1 MSSEYSS
8 AGEETEIDAEEP
20 MSSVDLADKERR
32 KAARAQRWR
41 EAIAVKVES
50 MPEGERDNYGT
61 FGFAQGDK
69 VLEVRKP
76 RWRSDEVSYRSSRG
90 SEKESNDSWVRFT
103 TVLTKSPRTTPSR
116 GPETT
121 LQEQR

>member
-8 AGEETEIDAEEP
+8 AGEETDIDPDEP
-20 MSSVDLADKERR
+20 TSAHDLAEKESR

-50 MPEGERDNYGT
+50 MPEGDRQNYGA

-76 RWRSDEVSYRSSRG
+76 RWRSDEVGLFCDCLMVWVGFPIRGGEGWWIRSLWQG
-90 SEKESNDSWVRFT
+90 K
-103 TVLTKSPRTTPSR
+103 
-116 GPETT
+116 G
-121 LQEQR
+121 

>member
-8 AGEETEIDAEEP
+8 AGEETEIDADESTSATDMVE
-20 MSSVDLADKERR
+20 KERR
-32 KAARAQRWR
+32 KAARAARWR

-50 MPEGERDNYGT
+50 MPEGDRENYGA

-76 RWRSDEVSYRSSRG
+76 RWRSDEVG
-90 SEKESNDSWVRFT
+90 LV
-103 TVLTKSPRTTPSR
+103 VLLSCCFPFVHPPS
-116 GPETT
+116 T
-121 LQEQR
+121 EQSCWHPGCELIPS

>member
-1 MSSEYSS
+1 MSS
-8 AGEETEIDAEEP
+8 A
-20 MSSVDLADKERR
+20 DLVEKERR

-50 MPEGERDNYGT
+50 MPEGERHNYGT

-76 RWRSDEVSYRSSRG
+76 RWRSDEVSFKVFSRFREG
-90 SEKESNDSWVRFT
+90 I
-103 TVLTKSPRTTPSR
+103 
-116 GPETT
+116 
-121 LQEQR
+121 